1 MQILLNM
8 GIDVA
13 KDELVIACAEDA
25 SLARTIP
32 NQRAAI
38 GAWLRTLP
46 AASRIGLEATGRY
59 HELLADLAHRLGFA
73 VFVLNPKDTRHY
85 ARAVGMRAKTD
96 RVDAALIARLLAHEH
111 AHLHAY
117 TPVSI
122 AQRRM
127 DRLLKRR
134 LQLGKIKVA
143 LKQSLQDL
151 TGLSPQIKDLMVKLD
166 ALIDAVE
173 TQLVALHH
181 ACPARAHAQAR
192 LQSIVGV
199 GPLVGAGLAAALE
212 RIPFKNAD
220 AFVAFT
226 GLDPRPQDSGH
237 KVGRRRLSKR
247 GPSTLRR
254 LLFNAAMSASRTKT
268 WKPIYDHYRS
278 RGLPTTAALVVIA
291 RKIARTA
298 WSIYHHNTTFSPDR
312 LTQALT

>member
-1 MQILLNM
+1 M
-8 GIDVA
+8 
-13 KDELVIACAEDA
+13 AC
-25 SLARTIP
+25 TIP
-32 NQRAAI
+32 NRRAAI
-38 GAWLRTLP
+38 GAWLRALP

-59 HELLADLAHRLGFA
+59 HELLADLAHGLGFA

-111 AHLHAY
+111 AHLRPY
-117 TPVSI
+117 TP
-122 AQRRM
+122 AGAEQRRI
-127 DRLLKRR
+127 DRLMKRR
-134 LQLGKIKVA
+134 MQLTKFRGA

-151 TGLSPQIKDLMVKLD
+151 TGLSPQIKGLMTKLD
-166 ALIDAVE
+166 SLIDALDI
-173 TQLVALHH
+173 QLAALND
-181 ACPARAHAQAR
+181 ACPTRAQAQAR
-192 LQSIVGV
+192 LQTIVGV
-199 GPLVGAGLAAALE
+199 GPLVGTGLANALE
-212 RIPFKNAD
+212 RIPFNSAD

-226 GLDPRPQDSGH
+226 GLDPRPRDSGH

-247 GPSTLRR
+247 GPSELRR

-298 WSIYHHNTTFSPDR
+298 WSIYHHQTTFNPDR